1 MNTSQ
6 ELKLTSQQRTEIV
19 EAVSALMRD
28 KFSLQQ
34 GLNQQQQIHNANN
47 EELFLELLE
56 VIDSLEILHN
66 YMNAQLDVPSN
77 WASLPKGIGS
87 VKKRLLSI
95 LEKRQ
100 VAPIDF
106 DADFQ
111 QTKPDFSL
119 CKVVGTEAR
128 DDLENQTI
136 TKIVKCGFS
145 LDRKILRPVEV
156 IVSRNK
162 DSRLL

>member
-1 MNTSQ
+1 MKTESQ
-6 ELKLTSQQRTEIV
+6 KLTITSQQRVEII
-19 EAVSALMRD
+19 EAVSALMKD

-34 GLNQQQQIHNANN
+34 ALNQQQQINNANN

-56 VIDSLEILHN
+56 VIDSLEILQN
-66 YMNAQLDVPSN
+66 YMNLQLDVPPN

-87 VKKRLLSI
+87 IKKRMLGI

-100 VAPIDF
+100 VAPIEF
-106 DADFQ
+106 E

-136 TKIVKCGFS
+136 TKIVKRGFS
-145 LDRKILRPVEV
+145 LNKEILRPVEV
-156 IVSRNK
+156 IVSK
-162 DSRLL
+162 S